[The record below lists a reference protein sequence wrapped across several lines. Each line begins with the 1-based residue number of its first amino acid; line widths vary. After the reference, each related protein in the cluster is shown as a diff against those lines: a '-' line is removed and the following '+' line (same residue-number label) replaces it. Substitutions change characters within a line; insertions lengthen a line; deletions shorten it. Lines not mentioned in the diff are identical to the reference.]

1 MKRFTRLS
9 TPLRFASTKLV
20 GTIRKLFLL
29 SLLFSFASVAHATLP
44 LVGSAEAYWLGWV
57 KVYEAKLF
65 TRADR
70 KNLLDDTT
78 PVSLQLCYQRAI
90 SKSQIIEAA
99 YKALP
104 ASLPPNLS
112 EAVKDL
118 HAHFQDVKPGD
129 CYRLSYQPKT
139 GTTLYFNNLA
149 QTTIKTHGFKSIYF
163 GIWLGKSPLS
173 AKLREQL
180 LANL

>member
-1 MKRFTRLS
+1 MKRFALLS
-9 TPLRFASTKLV
+9 SPPTLAFTNLV
-20 GTIRKLFLL
+20 AKTRKLLLL
-29 SLLFSFASVAHATLP
+29 SLLFSFTNVAHAALP
-44 LVGSAEAYWLGWV
+44 LAGSAEAYWLGLV

-70 KNLLDDTT
+70 KNLLDDST
-78 PVSLQLCYQRAI
+78 PISLELCYQRAI

-104 ASLPPNLS
+104 ASLSPKLA

-118 HAHFQDVKPGD
+118 HTHFQDVKPGD
-129 CYRLSYQPKT
+129 CYRLSYQPKI
-139 GTTLYFNNLA
+139 GTTLYFNNLP
-149 QTTIKTHGFKSIYF
+149 QTTIKAQGFKSVYF
-163 GIWLGKSPLS
+163 GIWLGKTPLS
-173 AKLREQL
+173 TQVREQL